1 MRDSR
6 DRVCQHADGIRRVY
20 RLRRLYCKHCRKTH
34 TELPD
39 FMQPFKRYVA
49 NVVEAVVDGRSETCP
64 AEESTMRKWRRW
76 FVTHKTM
83 LEARFWAL
91 KQSLDGVVLSV
102 LSPRSL
108 LQEIRSTGIGWLSR
122 LTRQLVNFGNEIHT
136 CFACCPS
143 HGHDILVSSY

>member
-20 RLRRLYCKHCRKTH
+20 RLRRLYCKHCRKIH

-64 AEESTMRKWRRW
+64 AEESTMRKWCGW
-76 FVTHKTM
+76 FSNRKAM
-83 LEARFWAL
+83 LDARIQAL
-91 KQSLDGVVLSV
+91 KQSLEGVVLSV
-102 LSPRSL
+102 LSPCSL

-143 HGHDILVSSY
+143 NGGGILVSSY

>member
-64 AEESTMRKWRRW
+64 AEESTMRKWCGW
-76 FVTHKTM
+76 FSNRKAM
-83 LEARFWAL
+83 LDARIQAL
-91 KQSLDGVVLSV
+91 KQSLEGVVLSV
-102 LSPRSL
+102 LSPCSL

-122 LTRQLVNFGNEIHT
+122 LTRQLVNSENEIHT

-143 HGHDILVSSY
+143 NGHDILVSSY

>member
-64 AEESTMRKWRRW
+64 AEESTMRKWCGW
-76 FVTHKTM
+76 FSNRKAM
-83 LEARFWAL
+83 LDARIQAL
-91 KQSLDGVVLSV
+91 KQSLEGVVLSV
-102 LSPRSL
+102 LSPCSL

-122 LTRQLVNFGNEIHT
+122 LTRQLVNSENEIHT

>member
-20 RLRRLYCKHCRKTH
+20 RLRRLYCKHCRKIH

-64 AEESTMRKWRRW
+64 AEESTMRKWCGW
-76 FVTHKTM
+76 FSNRKAM
-83 LEARFWAL
+83 LDARIQAL
-91 KQSLDGVVLSV
+91 KQSLEGVVLSV
-102 LSPRSL
+102 LSPCSL

-122 LTRQLVNFGNEIHT
+122 LTRQLVNSENEIHT

>member
-64 AEESTMRKWRRW
+64 AEESTMRKWCGW
-76 FVTHKTM
+76 FSNRKAM
-83 LEARFWAL
+83 LDARIQAL
-91 KQSLDGVVLSV
+91 KQSLEGVVLSV
-102 LSPRSL
+102 LSPCSL

-143 HGHDILVSSY
+143 NRDDILISSY

>member
-20 RLRRLYCKHCRKTH
+20 RLRRLYCKHCRKIH

-64 AEESTMRKWRRW
+64 AEESTMRKWCGW
-76 FVTHKTM
+76 FSNRKAM
-83 LEARFWAL
+83 LDARIQAL
-91 KQSLDGVVLSV
+91 KQSLEGVVLSV
-102 LSPRSL
+102 LSPCSL

-122 LTRQLVNFGNEIHT
+122 LTRQLVNSENEIHT

-143 HGHDILVSSY
+143 HGHDILISSY

>member
-64 AEESTMRKWRRW
+64 AEESTMRKWCGW
-76 FVTHKTM
+76 FSNRKAM
-83 LEARFWAL
+83 LDARIQAL
-91 KQSLDGVVLSV
+91 KQSLEGVVLSV
-102 LSPRSL
+102 LSPCSL

>member
-20 RLRRLYCKHCRKTH
+20 RLRRLYCKHCRKIH

-64 AEESTMRKWRRW
+64 AEESTMRKWCGW
-76 FVTHKTM
+76 FSNRKAM
-83 LEARFWAL
+83 LDARIQAL
-91 KQSLDGVVLSV
+91 KQSLEGVVLSV
-102 LSPRSL
+102 LSPCSL

>member
-20 RLRRLYCKHCRKTH
+20 RLRRLYCKHCRKIH

-64 AEESTMRKWRRW
+64 AEESTMRKWCGW
-76 FVTHKTM
+76 FSNRKAM
-83 LEARFWAL
+83 LDARIQAL
-91 KQSLDGVVLSV
+91 KQSLEGVVLSV
-102 LSPRSL
+102 LSPCSL

-143 HGHDILVSSY
+143 NRDDILISSH

>member
-20 RLRRLYCKHCRKTH
+20 RLRRLYCKHCRKIH

-64 AEESTMRKWRRW
+64 AEESTMRKWCGW
-76 FVTHKTM
+76 FSNRKAM
-83 LEARFWAL
+83 LDARIQAL
-91 KQSLDGVVLSV
+91 KQSLEGVVLSV
-102 LSPRSL
+102 LSPCSL

-122 LTRQLVNFGNEIHT
+122 LTRQLVNSENEIHT

-143 HGHDILVSSY
+143 NGNDILISSY

>member
-64 AEESTMRKWRRW
+64 AEESTMRKWCGW
-76 FVTHKTM
+76 FSNRKAM
-83 LEARFWAL
+83 LDARIQAL
-91 KQSLDGVVLSV
+91 KQSLEGVVLSV
-102 LSPRSL
+102 LSPCSL

-143 HGHDILVSSY
+143 NRDDILISSH